1 MSFYE
6 NRFTLPVRFRDFI
19 ETDGKVATAFK
30 EMLEVHPNTSVEYSD
45 AMKQLSGIN
54 KILSSKRIVA
64 IKLTKKRI
72 NDYVKDSIKH
82 SRSSSQGRVTCKDLF
97 TQFVRN
103 KEVNSSFD
111 ETVKDFALACDKLK
125 IANDVIKCIRYDLSE
140 NDLNKTTDHFV
151 QMGLC
156 NQRAKKTRR
165 GRIPI
170 KPILDGIQNE
180 IEGKKNL
187 KKKKKKLIGAVI
199 ENLNKTNN
207 FNDLVS
213 IKGSMLGIPNMQRR
227 MSSSSIKN
235 SLSIR
240 NPREGT
246 EPSLKFG
253 DEYLLSHICRGDL
266 EYVFGNLSI
275 NRSIFQDEQD
285 NMRELS
291 QKMLN
296 STSYN
301 RIFEGNTIEFSF
313 KGQ

>member
-1 MSFYE
+1 MASQE
-6 NRFTLPVRFRDFI
+6 GSTTLPVRFRDFI

-30 EMLEVHPNTSVEYSD
+30 EMLEVHPNTSVEYLD

-54 KILSSKRIVA
+54 KILSSKRIAA

-72 NDYVKDSIKH
+72 NEYVKDRVKQ
-82 SRSSSQGRVTCKDLF
+82 SRAREQGRVTCKDLF
-97 TQFVRN
+97 TQFVKN
-103 KEVNSSFD
+103 KEVNVYFD
-111 ETVKDFALACDKLK
+111 ETVKEFALACDKLK
-125 IANDVIKCIRYDLSE
+125 LANDLIKCIRYDLSE
-140 NDLNKTTDHFV
+140 NDLNQTTDMFV

-156 NQRAKKTRR
+156 NQKAKKTRR

-170 KPILDGIQNE
+170 KPIVDGIQHE
-180 IEGKKNL
+180 IEGKKIL

-213 IKGSMLGIPNMQRR
+213 IKGSMLGIPKMQRR

-235 SLSIR
+235 SFSVR

-266 EYVFGNLSI
+266 EHVFGNLSF
-275 NRSIFQDEQD
+275 NRSTLLDEQD
-285 NMRELS
+285 NMRDLS

-301 RIFEGNTIEFSF
+301 RYFDGNTIEFSF